1 MLAWKGEDIRL
12 NKNVDFGLRIAD
24 FEIRKMEH
32 GTYIKVNIMN
42 KMKIFGLMVTIICIF
57 SFPAVAGDFDG
68 SKELIC
74 AVMDV
79 VECQPGGK
87 CQQVTAEDVGIPLFL
102 KINFKEKKISAT
114 HADGSKRS
122 TKIENFEKIDGK
134 IIIQGA
140 EDGIEGVRDGVGWS
154 LAIAEETGKTVLT
167 ASGDEVG
174 FVIFGACTL
183 P

>member
-1 MLAWKGEDIRL
+1 MKKINICRL
-12 NKNVDFGLRIAD
+12 V
-24 FEIRKMEH
+24 
-32 GTYIKVNIMN
+32 
-42 KMKIFGLMVTIICIF
+42 
-57 SFPAVAGDFDG
+57 AVFFCFLSVPVFAGDFDG
-68 SKELIC
+68 SKPLIC
-74 AVMDV
+74 AAMDV

-87 CQQVTAEDVGIPLFL
+87 CLQVTAEQVGIPQFF

-114 HADGSKRS
+114 QADGSKRS
-122 TKIENFEKIDGK
+122 TPIENLEKIDGK
-134 IIIQGA
+134 LIIQGA
-140 EDGIEGVRDGVGWS
+140 EDGIEDVRDGVGWS

>member
-1 MLAWKGEDIRL
+1 
-12 NKNVDFGLRIAD
+12 
-24 FEIRKMEH
+24 
-32 GTYIKVNIMN
+32 MN
-42 KMKIFGLMVTIICIF
+42 KMKIFGLMVALVSLI
-57 SFPAVAGDFDG
+57 SFPAAAGDFDG
-68 SKELIC
+68 SNPLIC

-87 CQQVTAEDVGIPLFL
+87 CQQVTAEDVGIPHFL

-114 HADGSKRS
+114 HADGSKKS
-122 TKIENFEKIDGK
+122 TEIENFEKIDGK

-140 EDGIEGVRDGVGWS
+140 EDGIQGVRDGVGWS
-154 LAIAEETGKTVLT
+154 LAISEETGKTVLT

>member
-1 MLAWKGEDIRL
+1 
-12 NKNVDFGLRIAD
+12 
-24 FEIRKMEH
+24 
-32 GTYIKVNIMN
+32 MN
-42 KMKIFGLMVTIICIF
+42 QVKIIGLMVMTICML
-57 SFPAVAGDFDG
+57 SFPAMAGDFDG
-68 SKELIC
+68 SKPLIC
-74 AVMDV
+74 AVMDL

-87 CQQVTAEDVGIPLFL
+87 CQQVAAEDVGIPHFL

-114 HADGSKRS
+114 HTDGSKKS
-122 TKIENFEKIDGK
+122 TAIENFEKIDGK
-134 IIIQGA
+134 LIIQGA

-154 LAIAEETGKTVLT
+154 LAISEETGKTVLT

>member
-1 MLAWKGEDIRL
+1 M
-12 NKNVDFGLRIAD
+12 
-24 FEIRKMEH
+24 
-32 GTYIKVNIMN
+32 MN
-42 KMKIFGLMVTIICIF
+42 QVKIFGLMVMIICVF
-57 SFPAVAGDFDG
+57 SFSAVAGDFDG

-74 AVMDV
+74 AVMDL

-87 CQQVTAEDVGIPLFL
+87 CQQVTTEEVGIPNFL
-102 KINFKEKKISAT
+102 RIDFKEKKISAT
-114 HADGSKRS
+114 FTDGSKKSS
-122 TKIENFEKIDGK
+122 TIENSEKIDGK
-134 IIIQGA
+134 VIIQGA

-154 LAIAEETGKTVLT
+154 LAISEETGKTVLT

>member
-1 MLAWKGEDIRL
+1 M
-12 NKNVDFGLRIAD
+12 NKLRIWGL
-24 FEIRKMEH
+24 I
-32 GTYIKVNIMN
+32 I
-42 KMKIFGLMVTIICIF
+42 IFIWTM
-57 SFPAVAGDFDG
+57 SASAAAGDFDG
-68 SKELIC
+68 SNPLIC
-74 AVMDV
+74 AVMDF

-87 CQQVTAEDVGIPLFL
+87 CQQVTAEEVGIPHFF

-114 HADGSKRS
+114 QSGGSTR
-122 TKIENFEKIDGK
+122 TTAIENLERIDGK
-134 IIIQGA
+134 LIIQGA
-140 EDGIEGVRDGVGWS
+140 EDGIEGVRDGLGWS

>member
-1 MLAWKGEDIRL
+1 
-12 NKNVDFGLRIAD
+12 
-24 FEIRKMEH
+24 
-32 GTYIKVNIMN
+32 MN
-42 KMKIFGLMVTIICIF
+42 KMKIFGLTIALVGLIA
-57 SFPAVAGDFDG
+57 FPALAGDFDG
-68 SKELIC
+68 SKPMIC
-74 AVMDV
+74 AVMDL

-87 CQQVTAEDVGIPLFL
+87 CQQVTAEDVGIPQFW
-102 KINFKEKKISAT
+102 KINFKEKNISAIQ
-114 HADGSKRS
+114 ADGSKRS
-122 TKIENFEKIDGK
+122 TTIENFEKIDGK
-134 IIIQGA
+134 VIIQGA

>member
-1 MLAWKGEDIRL
+1 MRNA
-12 NKNVDFGLRIAD
+12 
-24 FEIRKMEH
+24 
-32 GTYIKVNIMN
+32 
-42 KMKIFGLMVTIICIF
+42 KIYGLMVMLICMF
-57 SFPAVAGDFDG
+57 SFPAMAGDFDG

-74 AVMDV
+74 AVMNL

-87 CQQVTAEDVGIPLFL
+87 CQQVTAEDVGIPHFW
-102 KINFKEKKISAT
+102 KINFKEKKISAIQ
-114 HADGSKRS
+114 ADGSKRS
-122 TKIENFEKIDGK
+122 TTIENFEKIDGK

-174 FVIFGACTL
+174 FVMFGACTL

>member
-1 MLAWKGEDIRL
+1 MSNA
-12 NKNVDFGLRIAD
+12 
-24 FEIRKMEH
+24 
-32 GTYIKVNIMN
+32 
-42 KMKIFGLMVTIICIF
+42 KIYGLMGLIICIF
-57 SFPAVAGDFDG
+57 SFPALAGDFDG

-74 AVMDV
+74 AVMDL

-87 CQQVTAEDVGIPLFL
+87 CQQVTAEDVGIPQFL

-114 HADGSKRS
+114 HADGSQRS
-122 TKIENFEKIDGK
+122 TAIENFEKIDGK
-134 IIIQGA
+134 LIIQGA